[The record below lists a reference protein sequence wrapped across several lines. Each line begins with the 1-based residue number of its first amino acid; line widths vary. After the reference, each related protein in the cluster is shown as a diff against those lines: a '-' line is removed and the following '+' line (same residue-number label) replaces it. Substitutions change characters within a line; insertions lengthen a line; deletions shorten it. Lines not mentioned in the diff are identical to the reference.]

1 MFVHVS
7 PALFGC
13 CGREEPSST
22 PSVFSPYLFI
32 SRSQKLGTY
41 LVVEGGVVLVVPVE
55 LVLAVVVVV
64 MVKVVIV
71 GVVALLV
78 VFVISVVETTFEIV
92 VRGVETVVISN
103 SPAFKDDSF
112 FPSSDR

>member
-13 CGREEPSST
+13 FGREEPSST

-71 GVVALLV
+71 EVVALLV
-78 VFVISVVETTFEIV
+78 VFVISVVETFEIV
-92 VRGVETVVISN
+92 VRGVETVFTSN

>member
-13 CGREEPSST
+13 FGREEPSST

-71 GVVALLV
+71 EVVALLV
-78 VFVISVVETTFEIV
+78 VFVISVVETFEIV

-103 SPAFKDDSF
+103 SPAFKYDSF

>member
-1 MFVHVS
+1 MFVHAS

-13 CGREEPSST
+13 FGREEPSST

-41 LVVEGGVVLVVPVE
+41 LVVEGGVVLVVLVE

-71 GVVALLV
+71 EVVALLV
-78 VFVISVVETTFEIV
+78 VFVISVVETFEIV

>member
-13 CGREEPSST
+13 FGREEPSST

-55 LVLAVVVVV
+55 LVFAVVVVV

-71 GVVALLV
+71 EVVSLLV
-78 VFVISVVETTFEIV
+78 VFVISVVETFEIV

>member
-13 CGREEPSST
+13 FGREEPSST

-55 LVLAVVVVV
+55 LVFAVVVVV

-71 GVVALLV
+71 EVVALLV
-78 VFVISVVETTFEIV
+78 VFVISVVETFEIV
-92 VRGVETVVISN
+92 VRGVETVVTSN

>member
-71 GVVALLV
+71 EVVALLV
-78 VFVISVVETTFEIV
+78 VFVISVVETFEIV
-92 VRGVETVVISN
+92 VRGVETVVTSN
-103 SPAFKDDSF
+103 FPAFKDDSF

>member
-13 CGREEPSST
+13 FGREEPSST

-32 SRSQKLGTY
+32 SKSQKLGTY

-71 GVVALLV
+71 EVVALLV
-78 VFVISVVETTFEIV
+78 VFVISVVETFEIV

>member
-13 CGREEPSST
+13 FGREEPSST

-71 GVVALLV
+71 EVVSLLV
-78 VFVISVVETTFEIV
+78 VFVISVVETFEIV

>member
-13 CGREEPSST
+13 FGREEPSST

-41 LVVEGGVVLVVPVE
+41 LVVEGGVVLVVLVE

-71 GVVALLV
+71 EVVSLLV
-78 VFVISVVETTFEIV
+78 VFVISVVETFEIV

>member
-13 CGREEPSST
+13 FGREEPSST

-55 LVLAVVVVV
+55 LVFAVVVVV

-71 GVVALLV
+71 EVVALLV
-78 VFVISVVETTFEIV
+78 VFVISVVETFEIV

>member
-32 SRSQKLGTY
+32 SKSQKLGTY
-41 LVVEGGVVLVVPVE
+41 LVVEGGVVLVVLVE

-71 GVVALLV
+71 EVVALLV
-78 VFVISVVETTFEIV
+78 VFVISVVETFEIV

>member
-13 CGREEPSST
+13 FGREEPSST

-55 LVLAVVVVV
+55 LVFAVVVVV

-71 GVVALLV
+71 EVVSLLV
-78 VFVISVVETTFEIV
+78 VFVISVVETFEIV
-92 VRGVETVVISN
+92 VRGVETVVISI

>member
-13 CGREEPSST
+13 FGREEPSST

-41 LVVEGGVVLVVPVE
+41 LVVEGGVVLVVLVE

-64 MVKVVIV
+64 MVTVVIV
-71 GVVALLV
+71 EVVALLV
-78 VFVISVVETTFEIV
+78 VFVISVVETFEIV

>member
-13 CGREEPSST
+13 FGREEPSST

-41 LVVEGGVVLVVPVE
+41 LVVEGGVVLVVLVE

-71 GVVALLV
+71 EVVALLV
-78 VFVISVVETTFEIV
+78 VFVISVVETFEIV

>member
-13 CGREEPSST
+13 FEREEPSST

-41 LVVEGGVVLVVPVE
+41 LVVEGGVVLVVLVE

-71 GVVALLV
+71 EVVALLV
-78 VFVISVVETTFEIV
+78 VFVISVVETFEIV

>member
-13 CGREEPSST
+13 FGREEPSST

-41 LVVEGGVVLVVPVE
+41 LVVEGGVVLVVLVE

-71 GVVALLV
+71 EVVALLV
-78 VFVISVVETTFEIV
+78 VFVISVVETFEIV

-103 SPAFKDDSF
+103 SPAFTDDSF

>member
-13 CGREEPSST
+13 FGREEPSST

-41 LVVEGGVVLVVPVE
+41 LVVERGVVLVVPVE

-71 GVVALLV
+71 EVVALLV
-78 VFVISVVETTFEIV
+78 VFVISVVETFEIV
-92 VRGVETVVISN
+92 VRGVETVVTSN